1 MEQAG
6 DRTALLSHRDDE
18 ESIGLGSHPA
28 DVLPA
33 SNNSVHG
40 GRGITSKLGKKSTLA
55 ALLKLNLVTVVTT
68 LMLLV
73 LFGGIFAPFLHG
85 RVFRRRDLE
94 CTSVKLG
101 YQCNQPFAQLWGQYS
116 PYSSLKSKSPI
127 SPDVPSGCTITFAQV
142 LSRHG
147 ARYPTKKKTE
157 LYAKLFDRIKET
169 SKSYEDDFK
178 FLKNFE
184 YTLKSDDMTEFGNTQ
199 LFNSGAKFYDRYRGL
214 AKEIRPFVRAAGSP
228 RVIKSAERFI
238 QGFQKSLGLD
248 PDGVEKDRPPIVN
261 LIIPEGESSNNTL
274 DHSLC
279 ENFEQDNSGKE
290 KQKKFVDLFAP
301 PILERVKTHLP
312 GANITVTD
320 VIYLMDMCSFHTVM
334 LTPDASKLSPF
345 CQLFTP
351 GEWVDYDYYQ
361 SLGKYYRYGPGS
373 PLGAEQGMGFTNEL
387 IARLTN
393 TPVNDSTSTN
403 RTLTSHPTTFPLNAT
418 LYADFS
424 HDNTMITIFTA
435 LGLFNSTEPLP
446 LDRIRT
452 PVESDGFSA
461 SWTVP
466 FAGRA
471 YVEKMKCDWSP
482 RKDDEFVRILLNDR
496 VYPLHGCNVDSLG
509 RCEVN
514 DFVKGLSYA
523 ASGGMWDRCFIKK
536 SGNS

>member
-55 ALLKLNLVTVVTT
+55 TLLKLNLVTVVTT

-73 LFGGIFAPFLHG
+73 LFGGIFAPLY
-85 RVFRRRDLE
+85 VFCFPFFSLRFI
-94 CTSVKLG
+94 SFPF
-101 YQCNQPFAQLWGQYS
+101 QPQL
-116 PYSSLKSKSPI
+116 PTCKS
-127 SPDVPSGCTITFAQV
+127 G
-142 LSRHG
+142 
-147 ARYPTKKKTE
+147 
-157 LYAKLFDRIKET
+157 
-169 SKSYEDDFK
+169 
-178 FLKNFE
+178 
-184 YTLKSDDMTEFGNTQ
+184 
-199 LFNSGAKFYDRYRGL
+199 GAKALSPHDLTLFFLILSLDDHFPIYCLSIRSFSSKIAFHYDRYRGL

-238 QGFQKSLGLD
+238 QGFQKSLVLD

-290 KQKKFVDLFAP
+290 KQNKFVDLFAP

-403 RTLTSHPTTFPLNAT
+403 RTLTSNPTTFPLNAT

-509 RCEVN
+509 RCELN